1 MNHLL
6 NNISGWVH
14 NGYAGNHLMAN
25 ETDLGGMAGE
35 AAQVAGAAATLQFNK
50 AGVFPSLIT
59 LGFAPPGSA
68 KVEFPEWAKVAV
80 TSVTNAAVGADG
92 DTVANTEFT
101 STSHTI
107 PVERNSIVL
116 SVSDMTVHTASGGNA
131 MATFGEI
138 AGNAVAA
145 EFDNE
150 CCNLLDNLDNSVG
163 SATTSLAFSTMM
175 QGVALCEANDA
186 MRPYAMVVHP
196 QQYYGTFG
204 ITSEIGALATE
215 QSVGA
220 LSGGSAVGDQI
231 RSAGFA
237 SVLGGVSIYTSPQV
251 VDGADSNDK
260 KGGLFAKS
268 ALAAAVKDTGG
279 GSFINVELERNA
291 PASSTYVVAN
301 GYFSVAELV
310 GEHGCVIQSEIA

>member
-1 MNHLL
+1 MNNLL
-6 NNISGWVH
+6 NNIQGWVH
-14 NGYAGNHLMAN
+14 SGYAGNHLMAN

-59 LGFAPPGSA
+59 LGFAPQGSA
-68 KVEFPEWAKVAV
+68 KVEFPEWVKLGVG
-80 TSVTNAAVGADG
+80 SVTNAAVGADG

-116 SVSDMTVHTASGGNA
+116 SVSDMTVHTSSGGNA

-220 LSGGSAVGDQI
+220 LSGGMVGDQI

>member
-1 MNHLL
+1 MYRLL
-6 NNISGWVH
+6 NNLQGWTQ

-50 AGVFPSLIT
+50 AGVFPSLVT
-59 LGFAPPGSA
+59 LGFAPSGSA

-80 TSVTNAAVGADG
+80 GSVTNAAIGADG
-92 DTVANTEFT
+92 DTVAITAFT
-101 STSHTI
+101 STSHTLS
-107 PVERNSIVL
+107 VERNSIVL
-116 SVSDMTVHTASGGNA
+116 SVSDMTVHTASAGNA

-150 CCNLLDNLDNSVG
+150 CCNLIDNLDNTTG
-163 SATTSLAFSTMM
+163 AATTSLTFSQMM
-175 QGVALCEANDA
+175 QAVALCEANDA

-204 ITSEIGALATE
+204 ITAEIGALATE

-220 LSGGSAVGDQI
+220 LNGGTVGDQI

-237 SVLGGVSIYTSPQV
+237 SVLGGVSVYTSPQV
-251 VDGADSNDK
+251 VDGADANDK

-291 PASSTYVVAN
+291 PASSTFVVAN
-301 GYFSVAELV
+301 GYFSVDELV
-310 GEHGCVIQSEIA
+310 GEHGAVVQSEIA

>member
-1 MNHLL
+1 MNKLL
-6 NNISGWVH
+6 NNIEGWAQ

-59 LGFAPPGSA
+59 IGYAPQGSA
-68 KVEFPEWAKVAV
+68 KVEFPEWAKLAASDVN
-80 TSVTNAAVGADG
+80 NAAIGADG
-92 DTVANTEFT
+92 DTVSNTAFT

-107 PVERNSIVL
+107 PVERNSVVL
-116 SVSDMTVHTASGGNA
+116 SVSDMTVHTSNAGNA

-138 AGNAVAA
+138 AGNAVATD
-145 EFDNE
+145 FDLE

-163 SATTSLAFSTMM
+163 AATTSLTFSTMM
-175 QGVALCEANDA
+175 QAVALCEANDA

-204 ITSEIGALATE
+204 LTSEIGALATHE
-215 QSVGA
+215 SAGA
-220 LSGGSAVGDQI
+220 LNGGMVGDQI

-237 SVLGGVSIYTSPQV
+237 SVLGGVSIFTSPQV
-251 VDGADSNDK
+251 IDGADANDK
-260 KGGLFAKS
+260 KGGLFSKT

-291 PASSTYVVAN
+291 PASSTFVVAN
-301 GYFSVAELV
+301 GYYSVAELV
-310 GEHGCVIQSEIA
+310 GEHGCVVQSEIA

>member
-1 MNHLL
+1 MYRLL
-6 NNISGWVH
+6 NNLQGWTQ

-25 ETDLGGMAGE
+25 ETDLGGMGGE
-35 AAQVAGAAATLQFNK
+35 AAQVAGAAAPLQFNK
-50 AGVFPSLIT
+50 AGVFPSLVT
-59 LGFAPPGSA
+59 LGFAPSGSA
-68 KVEFPEWAKVAV
+68 KVEFPEWDKVALSDV
-80 TSVTNAAVGADG
+80 SNQAVGADG
-92 DTVANTEFT
+92 DTIANTAFT

-131 MATFGEI
+131 MATFGQI

-163 SATTSLAFSTMM
+163 SNDVSLSFSNMM
-175 QGVALCEANDA
+175 QAVALLEANDA
-186 MRPYAMVVHP
+186 QRPYAMVVHP
-196 QQYYGTFG
+196 QQYWGTYG
-204 ITSEIGALATE
+204 ITAEVGALATE
-215 QSVGA
+215 DSKA
-220 LSGGSAVGDQI
+220 AFSASGVADQI
-231 RSAGFA
+231 ASAGFA
-237 SVLGGVSIYTSPQV
+237 SVLGGVSVYTSPQV
-251 VDGADSNDK
+251 VDGSDSNGK
-260 KGGLFAKS
+260 KGGLFSKS

-310 GEHGCVIQSEIA
+310 GEHGCVIWSEIA